1 MLPSE
6 AISKLLGETFEAV
19 EEWARESKKNL
30 NDAHD
35 DNVDE
40 AQASNSETEPSDTK
54 PNPDPFVEFIGAFKD
69 AEQQMLRI
77 QSATLRATQ
86 AFVET
91 LKTELESVGS
101 SADTTADSDEES
113 L

>member
-6 AISKLLGETFEAV
+6 AISKLLEDTFAAV

-30 NDAHD
+30 NEAQGEGTDETES
-35 DNVDE
+35 E
-40 AQASNSETEPSDTK
+40 AQAAGSSTDSANT
-54 PNPDPFVEFIGAFKD
+54 DPFVEFIGAFKD
-69 AEQQMLRI
+69 AEEQMLRI

-91 LKTELESVGS
+91 LKTELEPRGTPTG
-101 SADTTADSDEES
+101 TTSESEED
-113 L
+113 